1 MTAHTMTFQHASPID
16 ALISRVAGWTARTAS
31 RTAATVA
38 ATVTDWLHADAN
50 REPRTAEE
58 LLAWA
63 EQYEATQP
71 SYAADLRAIA
81 KRHMN

>member
-16 ALISRVAGWTARTAS
+16 ALISRVAGWTARTA
-31 RTAATVA
+31 TAVA
-38 ATVTDWLHADAN
+38 DWLSADAN
-50 REPRTAEE
+50 REPRNAEE

-71 SYAADLRAIA
+71 SYASDLRAIA

>member
-16 ALISRVAGWTARTAS
+16 ALISRVAGWTARTA
-31 RTAATVA
+31 TTVA
-38 ATVTDWLHADAN
+38 AWFDAGTE

-63 EQYEATQP
+63 ERYEATQP

-81 KRHMN
+81 RRNMD

>member
-1 MTAHTMTFQHASPID
+1 LTAHTMTFQHASPID
-16 ALISRVAGWTARTAS
+16 ALIARVAGWTARTAS
-31 RTAATVA
+31 RTA

>member
-16 ALISRVAGWTARTAS
+16 ALISRVAGWTARTA
-31 RTAATVA
+31 TAVA
-38 ATVTDWLHADAN
+38 DWLNADVN

>member
-16 ALISRVAGWTARTAS
+16 ALIARVAGWTA

>member
-1 MTAHTMTFQHASPID
+1 MTAHSMTFHHASPID
-16 ALISRVAGWTARTAS
+16 ALIARVAGWTARTAS
-31 RTAATVA
+31 NIAN
-38 ATVTDWLHADAN
+38 WLAESHE
-50 REPRTAEE
+50 REPRNVEE

-81 KRHMN
+81 RRHMN